1 MAKPIIHKMM
11 QFIHRTLIAYLLL
24 IIFGLTKKPIDTG
37 AMRKCIVLFLIFVV
51 ALFFASVAEKKET
64 KWNEDWKEMVV
75 KK

>member
-1 MAKPIIHKMM
+1 
-11 QFIHRTLIAYLLL
+11 LL

-51 ALFFASVAEKKET
+51 ALIFASVAEKKET

-75 KK
+75 K

>member
-11 QFIHRTLIAYLLL
+11 QFIHRTPIAYLLL
-24 IIFGLTKKPIDTG
+24 IILGLTKKPIDTG

-51 ALFFASVAEKKET
+51 ALIFASVAEKKET